1 MNRFRIPALLLIL
14 AGCPAVEQAA
24 AAAPT
29 TEVDAQVAALLTAVR
44 ETAEPAKDVELI
56 QAYKGPDHALV
67 RLALGNAL
75 FELKRPAE
83 AKAAFSAA
91 LVLDPTL
98 RQAHF
103 GLARLAADAQ
113 DWKGALRELGPAV
126 DVTSVDRSVLVFF
139 AQCAVQ
145 AEDWRL
151 AGTLSTIGMTR
162 FPEERSFRRIDLALL
177 IRSGRSAEART
188 AILALLDEQPTE
200 VDQWRNLAWTASKPD
215 GDVQDLLAAI
225 ELASLAAPA
234 DAALKR
240 QLADARL
247 ANHLP
252 HAALAVFR
260 ELAAGSADGALME
273 AAARAAAE
281 AGEPAE
287 GRAFLAR
294 VPAEKRTRNQRL
306 LAARLAIQAEDPAGA
321 AAALKELITL
331 GERDPQVLAWA
342 GQLAEQGGDA
352 AGAEA
357 FYQQASSPAATLR
370 LVALYLRQERFDEA
384 SVLLATYLAKQPDDA
399 QAKALQAHLVARA
412 KPR

>member
-1 MNRFRIPALLLIL
+1 MTRFCLPALLLAAL
-14 AGCPAVEQAA
+14 CCPAAEPAPSQATGV
-24 AAAPT
+24 AP
-29 TEVDAQVAALLTAVR
+29 EVAALLTAVR
-44 ETAEPAKDVELI
+44 EAIEPVKDVELI
-56 QAYKGPDHALV
+56 QAYKGPDHALI

-75 FELKRPAE
+75 LELKRADE
-83 AKAAFSAA
+83 AKAAYNAA
-91 LVLDPTL
+91 LTLDPAL

-103 GLARLAADAQ
+103 GLARIAADAQ

-126 DVTSVDRSVLVFF
+126 DVTSVDRGPLVFF

-151 AGTLSTIGMTR
+151 AGTLATIGMTR

-200 VDQWRNLAWTASKPD
+200 VDQWRNLAWTASRPD

-234 DAALKR
+234 DATLKR

-252 HAALAVFR
+252 RAALAVFR
-260 ELAAGSADGALME
+260 ELAAGSQDGALME

-294 VPAEKRTRNQRL
+294 VPADKRTRNQRL
-306 LAARLAIQAEDPAGA
+306 LAARLALQGEDPAGA
-321 AAALKELITL
+321 VASLKELIDL

-342 GQLAEQGGDA
+342 GQLAEQQGDA

-357 FYQQASSPAATLR
+357 FYQQAASPAATLR
-370 LVALYLRQERFDEA
+370 LIALYVRQERTEEA
-384 SVLLATYLAKQPDDA
+384 AVLLATYLAKQPDDA
-399 QAKALQAHLVARA
+399 QAKALQAHLLARA
-412 KPR
+412 KAK